1 MSYFFWCMT
10 REDKLMPITKVG
22 GRYQVVVP
30 KEIREAINLKPGDYL
45 EVKIVDGAVV
55 MVPQASY
62 TSRLFGKHREVWQ
75 EEDAVAYVRRE
86 RESCRD

>member
-1 MSYFFWCMT
+1 MT
-10 REDKLMPITKVG
+10 MGNELMLMTKVG

-30 KEIREAINLKPGDYL
+30 KEIREVLNLKPGDYL

-62 TSRLFGKHREVWQ
+62 TSRLFGKHRQVWQ
-75 EEDAVAYVRRE
+75 EEDAVTYVRRE
-86 RESCRD
+86 RESWRD

>member
-1 MSYFFWCMT
+1 M
-10 REDKLMPITKVG
+10 LITKVG

-55 MVPQASY
+55 MVPQTSY

-86 RESCRD
+86 RESWRD